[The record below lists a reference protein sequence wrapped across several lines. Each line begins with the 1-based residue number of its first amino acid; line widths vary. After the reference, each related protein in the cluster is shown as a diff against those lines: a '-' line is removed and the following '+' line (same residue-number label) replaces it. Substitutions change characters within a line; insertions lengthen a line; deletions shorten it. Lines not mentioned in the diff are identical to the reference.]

1 MVFWKRLF
9 MKNASTQ
16 SKNMAKKRLQLVLVQ
31 DRLNIGSETLEGL
44 KNDLIE
50 VIGKHLDIDKEA
62 MDVTFSRDGDQVA
75 IIANIPVLQ
84 SAKEAV

>member
-9 MKNASTQ
+9 AKNISTQ

-31 DRLNIGSETLEGL
+31 DRMNISNETLEGL

-50 VIGKHLDIDKEA
+50 VIGKHLEIDVDA
-62 MDVTFSRDGDQVA
+62 MDVSFRRDGDQVA
-75 IIANIPVLQ
+75 IVANIPVLQ
-84 SAKEAV
+84 STSEAV

>member
-9 MKNASTQ
+9 AKNNSTH

-50 VIGKHLDIDKEA
+50 VIGKHLEIDVEA
-62 MDVTFSRDGDQVA
+62 MEVSFRRDGDQVA
-75 IIANIPVLQ
+75 IVANIPVLQ
-84 SAKEAV
+84 GTKEAV

>member
-9 MKNASTQ
+9 KNNPSTQ
-16 SKNMAKKRLQLVLVQ
+16 SRDTAKKRLQLVLVQ

-50 VIGKHLDIDKEA
+50 VIGKHLEIDKEA
-62 MDVTFSRDGDQVA
+62 MDVSFTREGDQVA
-75 IIANIPVLQ
+75 IVANIPVLQ
-84 SAKEAV
+84 GAKEAV